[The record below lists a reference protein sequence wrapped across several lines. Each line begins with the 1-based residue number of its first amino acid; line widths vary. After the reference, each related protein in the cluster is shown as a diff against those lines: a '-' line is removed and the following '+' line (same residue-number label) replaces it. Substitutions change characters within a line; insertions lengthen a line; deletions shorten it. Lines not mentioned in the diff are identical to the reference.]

1 MAKKNK
7 WQVEELHCT
16 KQVKKTASI
25 ILKNR
30 IEGLQLHV
38 EKYFNDCSN
47 ENLHD
52 IRIALRRLRYS
63 MELFFQCYDKK
74 YFMRF
79 YNKVQMLQD
88 LSGSIRDIDI
98 TVEIFNSFNDV
109 DVMKIND
116 QILSKSN
123 EKKRSFEEKFKFELK
138 KFIAG
143 KSFKNFYKQNI

>member
-88 LSGSIRDIDI
+88 LSGSVRDIDI
-98 TVEIFNSFNDV
+98 TLEIFNSFNDV
-109 DVMKIND
+109 DNIKID
-116 QILSKSN
+116 EQILNKTS
-123 EKKRSFEEKFKFELK
+123 EKKKILEEKFKFELK